1 MKTTIL
7 DTIKA
12 QARALSACERLEAVQ
27 SEREL
32 IDLFFTP
39 QGLEFCQ
46 TNDYCPMVED
56 LQALAL
62 DSRVLI
68 KPEQNRPITTQP
80 TMLIAGGGNYYLT
93 YKKRDDGAAHTLVL
107 ARGASATLL
116 LSRGALLNVY
126 LIGGDSE
133 VNISG
138 QGHGA
143 MVIIR
148 R

>member
-1 MKTTIL
+1 MKIL

-56 LQALAL
+56 LQELAL

-68 KPEQNRPITTQP
+68 KPEQNRPILTQP
-80 TMLIAGGGNYYLT
+80 AMLIAGVGNYYLT
-93 YKKRDDGAAHTLVL
+93 YKRRDDGTAHTLVL
-107 ARGASATLL
+107 AKGASATLWL
-116 LSRGALLNVY
+116 GRGALVNVY
-126 LIGGDSE
+126 LIGGEGE
-133 VNISG
+133 VKIVE
-138 QGHGA
+138 QEHGA
-143 MVIIR
+143 MAIIR

>member
-1 MKTTIL
+1 MNTTIL

-12 QARALSACERLEAVQ
+12 QARALEACERLEAVQ

-56 LQALAL
+56 LKAMAMDERILISPNPSTPIATQQAM
-62 DSRVLI
+62 V
-68 KPEQNRPITTQP
+68 
-80 TMLIAGGGNYYLT
+80 IAGDGNYYLT
-93 YKKRDDGAAHTLVL
+93 YRKPTDGLAYTLVL
-107 ARGASATLL
+107 AKGASATLWL
-116 LSRGALLNVY
+116 GRGALVNVY

-133 VNISG
+133 VKIVE
-138 QGHGA
+138 QEHGA
-143 MVIIR
+143 MAIIR